1 MKNSESF
8 AHVARKPI
16 YPGKVAYVSVLK
28 NALTQNMQKVKPLI
42 HKIKLKGQTQSKLHL
57 YVETLHGEYFGSVL
71 TRSDLAGWNS
81 RSVVNSEMHFPVHDA
96 PAE

>member
-28 NALTQNMQKVKPLI
+28 NALTQNMQRVKPLI
-42 HKIKLKGQTQSKLHL
+42 HKIKLKGQTQSNLRL
-57 YVETLHGEYFGSVL
+57 YVETLHGEYFGFVL
-71 TRSDLAGWNS
+71 TRSDLAGCNS
-81 RSVVNSEMHFPVHDA
+81 RSVVNSEMHFPAHDA

>member
-16 YPGKVAYVSVLK
+16 HPGKVGYVSVLK
-28 NALTQNMQKVKPLI
+28 NALTQNMQRVKPLI
-42 HKIKLKGQTQSKLHL
+42 HKIKLKGQTQSNLHL
-57 YVETLHGEYFGSVL
+57 CVETSHGEYSGFVL

-81 RSVVNSEMHFPVHDA
+81 RSVVNSEMHFPVHDT